1 MLEAPDFSDKVLNVP
16 YESTAGGGKRL
27 FTQHQQIR
35 SFLGRASDYMTLVK
49 PEVTSLVLV
58 ATALGSIMAARTLSP
73 VALFH
78 VLLGTALLAGGTA
91 TLNHYLERGPDAMM
105 RRTSNR
111 PLPAGRLTPLEVLV
125 FGISLSVSGVFYL
138 GTFVN
143 WLTSLIGLLT
153 LLSYLLLYTP
163 LKRRTSLCTFVGA
176 FPGAA
181 PVLLGWAAFRN
192 SLSLE
197 AWVLYAFL
205 FTWQFP
211 HFLAIAW
218 LYREDYA
225 RAGMMM
231 LPSRDV
237 VGRTTFVLILAFS
250 LALIPISLLPSYLG
264 MTGRIYSVMAFM
276 LGLALLFF
284 AGQAFQQR
292 SRMAA
297 RLLLHASIVYLP
309 LVYAVMVMDRVQ

>member
-1 MLEAPDFSDKVLNVP
+1 MLEALDSPDKVLHVP
-16 YESTAGGGKRL
+16 YKSSAGGVSRL
-27 FTQHQQIR
+27 STQHQRFLSI
-35 SFLGRASDYMTLVK
+35 LGRAHDYMTLVK

-58 ATALGSIMAARTLSP
+58 ATALGSVMAARSMSP

-78 VLLGTALLAGGTA
+78 VLLGTALVAGGTA
-91 TLNHYLERGPDAMM
+91 TLNHYLEREPDAMM

-111 PLPAGRLTPLEVLV
+111 PLPAGRLTPLEVSL
-125 FGISLSVSGVFYL
+125 FGISLSATGVLYL
-138 GTFVN
+138 GAFVN
-143 WLTSLIGLLT
+143 WLTSLLGLLT

-163 LKRRTSLCTFVGA
+163 LKRRTSLCTLVGA

-218 LYREDYA
+218 MYREDYA
-225 RAGMMM
+225 RARMMM
-231 LPSRDV
+231 LPFRDMA
-237 VGRTTFVLILAFS
+237 GRTTFFLVFAFS
-250 LALIPISLLPSYLG
+250 LALIPVSLLPSYLG
-264 MTGRIYSVMAFM
+264 MTGKIYSLMAFM
-276 LGLALLFF
+276 LGLGLLFF

-297 RLLLHASIVYLP
+297 RLLLHASVVYLP